1 VDDNKAAAGR
11 FDPELVA
18 GVVRGDEGEGST
30 TILDPER
37 LLRGQF
43 SRLGISRGGTTT
55 AVSTIGVSGPA
66 PVEPQ
71 RQVSLVSFELSNQ
84 EYALPLGRVQEIIPT
99 PEHVSEVA
107 GLETAVLGVVTL
119 RNRLLPLVSLR
130 ALLGLPAQSD
140 VDGRSKVV
148 VLSIGKTSV
157 GIVAD
162 RTRDILRIDP
172 ALMDAAPALLTRGE
186 GDAEIESICRLDDGR
201 RIVAVLCPDRL
212 FRSDLV
218 RRVLNEA
225 TADDPDTDGETMES
239 AMADEQFIIFRLGDQ
254 DYGMPIAAVDE
265 VARPPDRITR
275 LPRAPAFVDG
285 VMNLRGSVVPIVDLR
300 RRFELGAAE
309 PGAARRILILTVGGG
324 QTGFMVD
331 AVSEVL
337 RVPADAI
344 RQAPELSAEQTR
356 LIGRVA
362 NLDLE
367 GRMILLVDPAQLLDQ
382 IEADMLAKF
391 ERTGSPKELKV
402 S

>member
-1 VDDNKAAAGR
+1 
-11 FDPELVA
+11 
-18 GVVRGDEGEGST
+18 
-30 TILDPER
+30 
-37 LLRGQF
+37 
-43 SRLGISRGGTTT
+43 
-55 AVSTIGVSGPA
+55 
-66 PVEPQ
+66 
-71 RQVSLVSFELSNQ
+71 
-84 EYALPLGRVQEIIPT
+84 
-99 PEHVSEVA
+99 
-107 GLETAVLGVVTL
+107 
-119 RNRLLPLVSLR
+119 
-130 ALLGLPAQSD
+130 
-140 VDGRSKVV
+140 
-148 VLSIGKTSV
+148 
-157 GIVAD
+157 
-162 RTRDILRIDP
+162 
-172 ALMDAAPALLTRGE
+172 
-186 GDAEIESICRLDDGR
+186 
-201 RIVAVLCPDRL
+201 
-212 FRSDLV
+212 
-218 RRVLNEA
+218 
-225 TADDPDTDGETMES
+225 
-239 AMADEQFIIFRLGDQ
+239 
-254 DYGMPIAAVDE
+254 MPIAAVDE